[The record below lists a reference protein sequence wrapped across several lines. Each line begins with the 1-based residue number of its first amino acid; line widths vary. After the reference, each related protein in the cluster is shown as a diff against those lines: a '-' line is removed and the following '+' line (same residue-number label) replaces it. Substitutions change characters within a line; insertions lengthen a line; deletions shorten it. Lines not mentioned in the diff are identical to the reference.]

1 VPLQDQWQVA
11 RQYAVPERGARK
23 ARAFSKAST
32 VIQIENEHFVLN
44 AHDASLIAGCAKQP
58 IKTA

>member
-1 VPLQDQWQVA
+1 
-11 RQYAVPERGARK
+11 VPERGARK
-23 ARAFSKAST
+23 AARLHSKAWT

-44 AHDASLIAGCAKQP
+44 ARDASLMAGCAKRP